1 MKSSYFYYV
10 DVYSAPCYLFVGP
23 RDKFYRYIR
32 RLCKG
37 LENTDGL
44 VPSTWAAGAFTF
56 QHKDYGTKYVIW
68 MPEFTGSCNEYGSL
82 AHEVLHCAIN
92 ILDEVNIDFKKE
104 HESLTYLMES
114 IYRKFVHQLTV
125 EINKDKERDAAKAD
139 S

>member
-32 RLCKG
+32 RLCKE
-37 LENTDGL
+37 LESTEGL

-56 QHKDYGTKYVIW
+56 QHEYFGTKYVIW
-68 MPEFTGSCNEYGSL
+68 MPEFTGSCSEYGSL

>member
-68 MPEFTGSCNEYGSL
+68 MPEFTGSCDEYGSL

>member
-37 LENTDGL
+37 LENTDEL

-68 MPEFTGSCNEYGSL
+68 MPEFTGACNEYGAL

-104 HESLTYLMES
+104 HEALTYLMES
-114 IYRKFVHQLTV
+114 IYRKFVYQLTS
-125 EINKDKERDAAKAD
+125 EMNKDKERCR
-139 S
+139 

>member
-1 MKSSYFYYV
+1 M
-10 DVYSAPCYLFVGP
+10 GP

-32 RLCKG
+32 KLCKG
-37 LENTDGL
+37 LENTDEL

-56 QHKDYGTKYVIW
+56 QHEDYGTKYVIW

-104 HESLTYLMES
+104 HETLTYLMES
-114 IYRKFVHQLTV
+114 IYRKFVYQLTV

>member
-37 LENTDGL
+37 LENTEGL

>member
-37 LENTDGL
+37 LENTDEL

-56 QHKDYGTKYVIW
+56 QHEDCGTKYVIW
-68 MPEFTGSCNEYGSL
+68 MPEFTGACNEYGAL

-125 EINKDKERDAAKAD
+125 EINRDKERDAAKAD

>member
-68 MPEFTGSCNEYGSL
+68 MPEFTGACNEYGAL

-104 HESLTYLMES
+104 HEALTYLMES
-114 IYRKFVHQLTV
+114 IYIKFVHQLMV

>member
-1 MKSSYFYYV
+1 
-10 DVYSAPCYLFVGP
+10 
-23 RDKFYRYIR
+23 
-32 RLCKG
+32 
-37 LENTDGL
+37 
-44 VPSTWAAGAFTF
+44 
-56 QHKDYGTKYVIW
+56 
-68 MPEFTGSCNEYGSL
+68 MPEFTGSCSEYGTL

>member
-37 LENTDGL
+37 LENTDEL

-68 MPEFTGSCNEYGSL
+68 MPEFTGSCNEYGAL

-104 HESLTYLMES
+104 HEALTYLMES
-114 IYRKFVHQLTV
+114 IYRKFVYQLTS
-125 EINKDKERDAAKAD
+125 EMNKDRERCR
-139 S
+139 

>member
-37 LENTDGL
+37 LENTDEL

-114 IYRKFVHQLTV
+114 IYRKFVYQLMS
-125 EINKDKERDAAKAD
+125 EMNKDKERCR
-139 S
+139 